1 MFIFI
6 KKYSYFKCKILVIS
20 NYWLNVVFLLFMKL
34 NICKGKL
41 IVIMRFS
48 VFEIKVIFTR
58 NINCKLLFFIIFMIL
73 KYFFL

>member
-41 IVIMRFS
+41 IVSMRFS
-48 VFEIKVIFTR
+48 VFEIKVIF
-58 NINCKLLFFIIFMIL
+58 M
-73 KYFFL
+73 